1 MQLTCLYR
9 SPDSDPAAATP
20 APKAPPRTKN
30 FLPQS
35 QLDLATLGVNAAARY
50 AADVAATPGF
60 GLIWQKAVDFSALAA
75 AAQTKVAEAGTTQNN
90 RTPNADVIDALDE
103 EINQRLPNVRT
114 YLNNAYEDTDAA
126 IVRGYLGQLGFV
138 LQHGSY
144 QFPKGQQER
153 LTALTTLLGGLVT
166 HGLGARKYGT
176 AYWTALRDKYKQAL
190 QAAGSGAGS
199 TSTVVDQKNEL
210 LDQLREVLTALHYL
224 LRAQYPKG
232 WKAKLRAY
240 GYQKERYS

>member
-1 MQLTCLYR
+1 MLFTPLYR
-9 SPDSDPAAATP
+9 SPDGDAAGITP
-20 APKAPPRTKN
+20 TSVKQSKTKGFLPKA
-30 FLPQS
+30 
-35 QLDLATLGVNAAARY
+35 QLDLVTLGVNAATRY
-50 AADVAATPGF
+50 AADATAIPGF
-60 GLIWQKAVDFSALAA
+60 GLIWTKQADFTALTAA
-75 AAQTKVAEAGTTQNN
+75 AFAKVAEAGTTQNN